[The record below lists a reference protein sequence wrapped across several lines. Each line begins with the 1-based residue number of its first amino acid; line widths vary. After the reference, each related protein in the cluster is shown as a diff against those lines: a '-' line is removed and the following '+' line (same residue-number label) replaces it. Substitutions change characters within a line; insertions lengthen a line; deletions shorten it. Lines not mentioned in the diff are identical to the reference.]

1 MIFHSNIY
9 KFEEVFYDLLNINK
23 MIEWKEKVPIL
34 NDINCI
40 IYVMKNLGIL
50 YSINNNKEIEDDIK
64 LIQNQIR
71 LLETKY
77 HII

>member
-1 MIFHSNIY
+1 MI
-9 KFEEVFYDLLNINK
+9 K
-23 MIEWKEKVPIL
+23 WKEKVPIL
-34 NDINCI
+34 NDINRI

-77 HII
+77 HIM

>member
-1 MIFHSNIY
+1 
-9 KFEEVFYDLLNINK
+9 

-34 NDINCI
+34 NDINHI
-40 IYVMKNLGIL
+40 IYIMKNLGIL

>member
-1 MIFHSNIY
+1 
-9 KFEEVFYDLLNINK
+9 

-34 NDINCI
+34 NDIKRI
-40 IYVMKNLGIL
+40 IYVIKNLGIL

-64 LIQNQIR
+64 LLQNQIR

>member
-1 MIFHSNIY
+1 
-9 KFEEVFYDLLNINK
+9 

-34 NDINCI
+34 NDINRI

-64 LIQNQIR
+64 LIQNKIR

>member
-1 MIFHSNIY
+1 
-9 KFEEVFYDLLNINK
+9 

-34 NDINCI
+34 NGINHI

-77 HII
+77 HIM

>member
-1 MIFHSNIY
+1 
-9 KFEEVFYDLLNINK
+9 

-40 IYVMKNLGIL
+40 IYVIKNLGIL

>member
-1 MIFHSNIY
+1 
-9 KFEEVFYDLLNINK
+9 

-34 NDINCI
+34 NNINRI

-64 LIQNQIR
+64 LIQNQII

>member
-1 MIFHSNIY
+1 
-9 KFEEVFYDLLNINK
+9 

-34 NDINCI
+34 NDINHI

>member
-1 MIFHSNIY
+1 
-9 KFEEVFYDLLNINK
+9 

-34 NDINCI
+34 NDINRI

-64 LIQNQIR
+64 LLQNQIR

>member
-1 MIFHSNIY
+1 
-9 KFEEVFYDLLNINK
+9 

-34 NDINCI
+34 NDINHI

-77 HII
+77 HIKYKDYARKFK

>member
-1 MIFHSNIY
+1 
-9 KFEEVFYDLLNINK
+9 

-34 NDINCI
+34 NDINRI

-50 YSINNNKEIEDDIK
+50 YSINNIKEIEDDIK

>member
-1 MIFHSNIY
+1 
-9 KFEEVFYDLLNINK
+9 

-34 NDINCI
+34 NDINRI

-77 HII
+77 HIIYRLCQKV

>member
-1 MIFHSNIY
+1 
-9 KFEEVFYDLLNINK
+9 

-34 NDINCI
+34 NDINRI
-40 IYVMKNLGIL
+40 IYIMKNLGIL

>member
-1 MIFHSNIY
+1 
-9 KFEEVFYDLLNINK
+9 

-34 NDINCI
+34 NDINRI
-40 IYVMKNLGIL
+40 IYVMKNLSIL
-50 YSINNNKEIEDDIK
+50 YSINNSKEIEDDIK

>member
-1 MIFHSNIY
+1 
-9 KFEEVFYDLLNINK
+9 
-23 MIEWKEKVPIL
+23 MIEWKDKVPIL
-34 NDINCI
+34 NDINRI
-40 IYVMKNLGIL
+40 IYVIKNLGIL
-50 YSINNNKEIEDDIK
+50 YSIDNNKEIEDDIK

>member
-1 MIFHSNIY
+1 
-9 KFEEVFYDLLNINK
+9 

-34 NDINCI
+34 NDINRI

-64 LIQNQIR
+64 LMQNQIR

>member
-1 MIFHSNIY
+1 
-9 KFEEVFYDLLNINK
+9 

-34 NDINCI
+34 NDINHI
-40 IYVMKNLGIL
+40 IYVIKNLGIL
-50 YSINNNKEIEDDIK
+50 YSIYNNKEIEDDIK

>member
-1 MIFHSNIY
+1 
-9 KFEEVFYDLLNINK
+9 

-34 NDINCI
+34 NDINSI
-40 IYVMKNLGIL
+40 IYVIKNLGIL

>member
-1 MIFHSNIY
+1 
-9 KFEEVFYDLLNINK
+9 

-34 NDINCI
+34 NDINHI
-40 IYVMKNLGIL
+40 IYIIKNLGIL
-50 YSINNNKEIEDDIK
+50 YSIDNNKEIEDDIK

>member
-1 MIFHSNIY
+1 
-9 KFEEVFYDLLNINK
+9 

-34 NDINCI
+34 NDINRI

-64 LIQNQIR
+64 LIQNQRR
-71 LLETKY
+71 LFETKD
-77 HII
+77 HRI

>member
-1 MIFHSNIY
+1 
-9 KFEEVFYDLLNINK
+9 

-34 NDINCI
+34 HDINRI
-40 IYVMKNLGIL
+40 IYVMKNLSIL

>member
-1 MIFHSNIY
+1 
-9 KFEEVFYDLLNINK
+9 

-34 NDINCI
+34 NDINHI
-40 IYVMKNLGIL
+40 IYVMKNISIL

>member
-1 MIFHSNIY
+1 
-9 KFEEVFYDLLNINK
+9 

-34 NDINCI
+34 NDINRI

>member
-1 MIFHSNIY
+1 
-9 KFEEVFYDLLNINK
+9 
-23 MIEWKEKVPIL
+23 MIEWKEKVQIL
-34 NDINCI
+34 NGINHI
-40 IYVMKNLGIL
+40 IYVIKNLGIL

-77 HII
+77 HIM

>member
-1 MIFHSNIY
+1 MERKSTNFEWHQSYNIRNKKLRYIIFYI
-9 KFEEVFYDLLNINK
+9 D
-23 MIEWKEKVPIL
+23 
-34 NDINCI
+34 
-40 IYVMKNLGIL
+40 
-50 YSINNNKEIEDDIK
+50 NNKEIEDDIK

>member
-1 MIFHSNIY
+1 
-9 KFEEVFYDLLNINK
+9 

-34 NDINCI
+34 NDINHI
-40 IYVMKNLGIL
+40 IYVIKNLGIL

-64 LIQNQIR
+64 LLQNQIR

>member
-1 MIFHSNIY
+1 
-9 KFEEVFYDLLNINK
+9 

-34 NDINCI
+34 NDINHI

-77 HII
+77 HIYKDYARKFK

>member
-1 MIFHSNIY
+1 
-9 KFEEVFYDLLNINK
+9 
-23 MIEWKEKVPIL
+23 MIEWKEKVSIL
-34 NDINCI
+34 NDINRI
-40 IYVMKNLGIL
+40 IYVIKNLGIL

-64 LIQNQIR
+64 LLQNQIR

>member
-1 MIFHSNIY
+1 
-9 KFEEVFYDLLNINK
+9 

-34 NDINCI
+34 NDINRI
-40 IYVMKNLGIL
+40 IYVIKNLGIL

-64 LIQNQIR
+64 LLQNQIR

-77 HII
+77 HIM

>member
-1 MIFHSNIY
+1 MI
-9 KFEEVFYDLLNINK
+9 K
-23 MIEWKEKVPIL
+23 WKEKVPIL
-34 NDINCI
+34 NDINRI

-64 LIQNQIR
+64 LIQNKIR

>member
-1 MIFHSNIY
+1 
-9 KFEEVFYDLLNINK
+9 

-34 NDINCI
+34 NDINRI
-40 IYVMKNLGIL
+40 IYVIKNLGIL

-71 LLETKY
+71 LFETKY

>member
-1 MIFHSNIY
+1 
-9 KFEEVFYDLLNINK
+9 

-34 NDINCI
+34 NDINRI
-40 IYVMKNLGIL
+40 IYVIKNLGIL

-77 HII
+77 YII

>member
-1 MIFHSNIY
+1 
-9 KFEEVFYDLLNINK
+9 

-34 NDINCI
+34 NDINRI
-40 IYVMKNLGIL
+40 IYVIKNLGIL

-64 LIQNQIR
+64 LLHNQIR

>member
-1 MIFHSNIY
+1 MIT
-9 KFEEVFYDLLNINK
+9 
-23 MIEWKEKVPIL
+23 WKDKVPIL
-34 NDINCI
+34 NDINHI
-40 IYVMKNLGIL
+40 IYVIKNLGIL

>member
-1 MIFHSNIY
+1 
-9 KFEEVFYDLLNINK
+9 
-23 MIEWKEKVPIL
+23 MIEWKDKVPIL
-34 NDINCI
+34 NDINRI

-50 YSINNNKEIEDDIK
+50 YSINNNREIEDDIK

>member
-1 MIFHSNIY
+1 
-9 KFEEVFYDLLNINK
+9 

-34 NDINCI
+34 NDINRI

-50 YSINNNKEIEDDIK
+50 YSINNNREIEDDIK

>member
-1 MIFHSNIY
+1 MI
-9 KFEEVFYDLLNINK
+9 K
-23 MIEWKEKVPIL
+23 WKEKVPIL
-34 NDINCI
+34 NDINRI

>member
-1 MIFHSNIY
+1 
-9 KFEEVFYDLLNINK
+9 

-34 NDINCI
+34 NNINRI

>member
-1 MIFHSNIY
+1 
-9 KFEEVFYDLLNINK
+9 

-34 NDINCI
+34 NDINRI

-77 HII
+77 HIV